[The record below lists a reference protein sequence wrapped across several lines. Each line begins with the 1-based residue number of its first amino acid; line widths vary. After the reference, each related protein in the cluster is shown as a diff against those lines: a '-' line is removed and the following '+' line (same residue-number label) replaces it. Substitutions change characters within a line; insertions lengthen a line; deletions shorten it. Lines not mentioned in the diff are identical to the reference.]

1 MKNRKLMYL
10 FMWLGILCL
19 AAGIVF
25 VCYFQ
30 KPLMLALAGVSFF
43 AFTVMAALFVNFAIR
58 YSQSVNPPE
67 MGPGPKAH

>member
-1 MKNRKLMYL
+1 MYL

-43 AFTVMAALFVNFAIR
+43 ALHRHGRPFRELRDPLF
-58 YSQSVNPPE
+58 SQRVNPPE